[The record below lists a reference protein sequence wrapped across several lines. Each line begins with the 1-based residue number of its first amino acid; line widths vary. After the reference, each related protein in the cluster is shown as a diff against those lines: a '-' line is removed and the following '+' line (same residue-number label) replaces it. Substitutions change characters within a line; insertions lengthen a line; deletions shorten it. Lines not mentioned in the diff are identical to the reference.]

1 MTKLHPHLKAFIRN
15 TVLAEMTGPSES
27 YKYKEEMM
35 KRIQTD
41 VLEKL
46 DTIATQEQLAQLID
60 NATTSFKLVLIND
73 LDMISRT
80 LKAVPIAVLKKITKS

>member
-35 KRIQTD
+35 KRIQTE

-46 DTIATQEQLAQLID
+46 DTITSQEQLAQLID
-60 NATTSFKLVLIND
+60 NTTISYKAVLMND
-73 LDMISRT
+73 LEMIART
-80 LKAVPIAVLKKITKS
+80 LKSVPIAVLKKITRS